1 MKEWDQRMAAA
12 VLQHRCRI
20 HPRGDSLDGFDR
32 ALLEFVSVWAVYG
45 GPPDEELLPRFGVS
59 RADLSAKIH
68 EIVLATE
75 YLDCRNFKSA
85 P

>member
-1 MKEWDQRMAAA
+1 MAAA

-20 HPRGDSLDGFDR
+20 HPRSDALDGFEHE
-32 ALLEFVSVWAVYG
+32 LLEFVSVWAGYG

-59 RADLSAKIH
+59 RADLSARIH
-68 EIVLATE
+68 EIVLATG
-75 YLDCRNFKSA
+75 YLDCKHFKST

>member
-1 MKEWDQRMAAA
+1 MGSEDGCCGSPTP
-12 VLQHRCRI
+12 LSDSS
-20 HPRGDSLDGFDR
+20 RGDSLDGFDR